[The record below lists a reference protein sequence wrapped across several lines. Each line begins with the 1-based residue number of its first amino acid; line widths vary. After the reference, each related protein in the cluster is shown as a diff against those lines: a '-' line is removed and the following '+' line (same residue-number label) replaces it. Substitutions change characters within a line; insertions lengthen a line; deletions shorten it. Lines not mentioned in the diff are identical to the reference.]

1 MAEWLWYS
9 GICPYCVDAHA
20 HAVWSWWRY
29 LIRSITYLYIYIN
42 VQIRANMFKHCV
54 QMCSKVQTCAKLC
67 KIVQTLLTC
76 DASSVLIF
84 HVNAA
89 KTHLLQFGI
98 CMKSGALGSCPRHIA
113 EVSWIKVLRATYRNK
128 STPELQE
135 SWGIGLSYHIINS
148 YHISEF
154 WGFNAFSEA
163 TWDLWTWLDANTARD
178 PGELAPSCNRL
189 RQVLPGLKLESK
201 HLETPQIITDL
212 QSLMRSEDQWSLKSF
227 EKNRASQSYRQRS
240 RFAAQTKF
248 EPCQAVDERIW
259 KDTLWLGATK
269 WCAKSTT
276 ALFAQGGRFFQHMF
290 ARLLFESALPPGAGC
305 PLPQRSAHTIRSM

>member
-1 MAEWLWYS
+1 MCVCV
-9 GICPYCVDAHA
+9 CPNTCKY
-20 HAVWSWWRY
+20 
-29 LIRSITYLYIYIN
+29 
-42 VQIRANMFKHCV
+42 
-54 QMCSKVQTCAKLC
+54 VQTCSKMC

-89 KTHLLQFGI
+89 KMHLLQFGI
-98 CMKSGALGSCPRHIA
+98 CMKSRALGSCPRHIA

-163 TWDLWTWLDANTARD
+163 TWHETFGLGLTQTLPEIQANWHQAAIACVKYS
-178 PGELAPSCNRL
+178 LVWSLNRNI
-189 RQVLPGLKLESK
+189 LKL
-201 HLETPQIITDL
+201 H
-212 QSLMRSEDQWSLKSF
+212 RSPKSDAQWSLKSF

-276 ALFAQGGRFFQHMF
+276 AIFAQGGRFFQHMF
-290 ARLLFESALPPGAGC
+290 AHLLFESALPPGAGC

>member
-1 MAEWLWYS
+1 
-9 GICPYCVDAHA
+9 
-20 HAVWSWWRY
+20 
-29 LIRSITYLYIYIN
+29 
-42 VQIRANMFKHCV
+42 MFKHCV

-163 TWDLWTWLDANTARD
+163 TWDLWTWAWR
-178 PGELAPSCNRL
+178 
-189 RQVLPGLKLESK
+189 K
-201 HLETPQIITDL
+201 HCPRSRRIGTKL
-212 QSLMRSEDQWSLKSF
+212 QSPASSTPWSEAWIETSWNSTDHHRSPKSDAQWRSVKF
-227 EKNRASQSYRQRS
+227 EKLWKESSLPKLPAKKSLCCANKIWAMPS
-240 RFAAQTKF
+240 RGRENLKGYTVTWSHEVMRKKHNGFICSRWPLFPAHV
-248 EPCQAVDERIW
+248 CSSSLRI
-259 KDTLWLGATK
+259 
-269 WCAKSTT
+269 CAPT
-276 ALFAQGGRFFQHMF
+276 GGRLSL
-290 ARLLFESALPPGAGC
+290 ASEISAYHQIYVENC
-305 PLPQRSAHTIRSM
+305 RNS